1 MALTRTRSEQWI
13 FGVLLAFTLISN
25 YLIYRLPD
33 IVPAPAYATGVVFGS
48 LLDLAIIA
56 PLLILAMT
64 RKKGFTVKRFITFM
78 VLGLVAARF
87 IIPASHFEP
96 FRFVPY
102 AAIALEGGI
111 LLAEIGLVF
120 LLVKHMPV
128 ILRDMKKSS
137 ATGLFAFPATVREK
151 VSAHPL
157 ISVIAAE
164 SVMFYY
170 AIASWK
176 QAPPLGESKFYLHR
190 KTSLLAFYVMLIHA
204 IIIETVGLHWFFH
217 DKSVLLSIV
226 LLLLNVYTVLYF
238 IAEIQVVRLNP
249 LELAENKMRISLG
262 LGKRM
267 EIPYDAIADIV
278 EGEAAQSYDL
288 KQKGLIQFIAKD
300 FEELKPQF
308 VLHFKRPLR
317 ATLFIGMEKTY
328 MSAAIRVDEP
338 ERFLHALK
346 EKMEQ

>member
-1 MALTRTRSEQWI
+1 MALTRRRSKQWI

-33 IVPAPAYATGVVFGS
+33 IVPAPAYAKGVVFGS

-56 PLLILAMT
+56 PLLVLAMT

-78 VLGLVAARF
+78 AARF

-111 LLAEIGLVF
+111 LLAEIGLIF

-157 ISVIAAE
+157 ISVFAAE

-249 LELAENKMRISLG
+249 LELAENKMRVSLG

-278 EGEAAQSYDL
+278 AGESAISYNL
-288 KQKGLIQFIAKD
+288 GEKGLIQFIAKD
-300 FEELKPQF
+300 FEESKPQY
-308 VLHFKRPLR
+308 VLHFNRPLQ
-317 ATLFIGMEKTY
+317 ATLLMGIEKKYT
-328 MSAAIRVDEP
+328 SAAIRVDEP
-338 ERFLHALK
+338 ESFIRTLQGK
-346 EKMEQ
+346 ITN